1 MSISERV
8 GRRARWGHPDSGLV
22 FLLEKGRCSDAGC
35 TTVSREDTFSEM
47 SQAQEDTPCQIPLG
61 VGGVSLE
68 ESDSETRGRR
78 TGAGACG
85 RGRGAVLQ

>member
-35 TTVSREDTFSEM
+35 TTVSREDMFSDSEM

-61 VGGVSLE
+61 GGGVSGGIRFR
-68 ESDSETRGRR
+68 DKR
-78 TGAGACG
+78 
-85 RGRGAVLQ
+85 